1 MGTIRMNTDI
11 IRQFYMGRVVI
22 DHTIN
27 DVLPGHVV
35 GFSTNHHGEVVI
47 KVEWADG
54 DRYAV
59 LPSDLTAL

>member
-1 MGTIRMNTDI
+1 MNTDI
-11 IRQFYMGRVVI
+11 IRQFYMGRVVLG
-22 DHTIN
+22 HTMT

-35 GFSTNHHGEVVI
+35 GFSTNQHGDVVI